1 MQQRTN
7 YERNQRTREIRRFMA
22 QETPREEKRKRI
34 PMIDENTTLRYNNER
49 TKENT
54 QRENNENTQ

>member
-1 MQQRTN
+1 
-7 YERNQRTREIRRFMA
+7 MA